1 MRKLTLMACFLAGL
15 AQVNVV
21 REVKMHTF
29 SLHKTALWLILAM
42 LAASICFAQVGTGR
56 LDGGVVDAT
65 GGTMAGAKVTAVH
78 QATQSKTETITN
90 TDGNFVFPSLQA
102 GLYTVS
108 VEAKGFRTA
117 VVAGVEINIATSV
130 SQKFKLEV
138 GDVAEHVEVSAEAV
152 RVQSTEAQLGRTV
165 TMKDIDTLPVLSRA
179 PINLA
184 VFSPGV
190 QMSNPGDVSFSNV
203 NGQRQGASNST
214 LDGIDVN
221 DAVVPRLGLSMTAN
235 NTDSVG
241 EVHIVTSGAKAEYGR
256 NAGGQVELITRS
268 GTNNFHGN
276 LFDYLRN
283 NALNANSFF
292 NNSSGVPVAKYI
304 QNLFGGSVG
313 GPVRKGKT
321 FFFFNYQGSRI
332 AQDVTRNRTVLTAD
346 AKRGIFTWKT
356 PAGVLSTYNIVAND
370 PRGKGIDPV
379 MAAIFKVAARSEQS
393 ERGRHAEHG
402 RVPVQQ
408 SQRKLEQPVHRK
420 GRP

>member
-1 MRKLTLMACFLAGL
+1 M
-15 AQVNVV
+15 N
-21 REVKMHTF
+21 TF
-29 SLHKTALWLILAM
+29 SLRKTALWLILAL
-42 LAASICFAQVGTGR
+42 LATSICFAQVGTGR

-65 GGTMAGAKVTAVH
+65 GGTMAGAKVTAVN

-108 VEAKGFRTA
+108 VEARGFRTA
-117 VVAGVEINIATSV
+117 VVAGVEINIATAV

-165 TMKDIDTLPVLSRA
+165 TLKDIDTLPVLSRA

-190 QMSNPGDVSFSNV
+190 QMSNPGDVTFSNV

-235 NTDSVG
+235 NSDSVG

-379 MAAIFKVAARSEQS
+379 MAAIFKV
-393 ERGRHAEHG
+393 
-402 RVPVQQ
+402 VPDPNNLNAGDTLNTAGYQFNNPA
-408 SQRKLEQPVHRK
+408 RKLEQPVHRK

>member
-1 MRKLTLMACFLAGL
+1 M
-15 AQVNVV
+15 
-21 REVKMHTF
+21 E
-29 SLHKTALWLILAM
+29 ILC
-42 LAASICFAQVGTGR
+42 SR
-56 LDGGVVDAT
+56 LCKPVY
-65 GGTMAGAKVTAVH
+65 
-78 QATQSKTETITN
+78 TQS
-90 TDGNFVFPSLQA
+90 
-102 GLYTVS
+102 VS
-108 VEAKGFRTA
+108 RPRGFRTA

-165 TMKDIDTLPVLSRA
+165 TMKDIDTLPVLGRA

-190 QMSNPGDVSFSNV
+190 QMSNPGDVTFSNV

-379 MAAIFKVAARSEQS
+379 MAAIFKVVPDPNNLNAGDTLNTAGFQFNNPAEAGTTSTP
-393 ERGRHAEHG
+393 ER
-402 RVPVQQ
+402 PTIT
-408 SQRKLEQPVHRK
+408 
-420 GRP
+420 